1 MTLMQPIASLGGGM
15 ISTMP
20 KRGPGARMPSYGGD
34 YNSWLKQFRRW
45 LLTMPLDG
53 QTQILSE
60 LDPTQDRNPDS
71 PLRSKD
77 FNREIK
83 RIERIESRW
92 RAEVFALKRP
102 CLCQNC
108 RNHRAKRY
116 PAYYVPRGI
125 SFECWMEGRALTIE
139 SIRESD
145 PDLADELIR
154 LENVGGGYW
163 HHDWDERR
171 AEMWRQDWERA
182 DTSGVEVDSTASNLC
197 GEPIRNPGGIIVQR
211 HFSVG
216 ASRKNGNG
224 NGSHS
229 G

>member
-1 MTLMQPIASLGGGM
+1 MSLMQPIASLGGMM
-15 ISTMP
+15 IAAMP
-20 KRGPGARMPSYGGD
+20 KRGPGARMPSYVGD
-34 YNSWLKQFRRW
+34 YSSWLKQFRRW

-116 PAYYVPRGI
+116 PAYYVPRGV
-125 SFECWMEGRALTIE
+125 SFECWMEIWFLHLSDE
-139 SIRESD
+139 YLED
-145 PDLADELIR
+145 PDFAAELER
-154 LENVGGGYW
+154 L
-163 HHDWDERR
+163 
-171 AEMWRQDWERA
+171 Q
-182 DTSGVEVDSTASNLC
+182 

>member
-1 MTLMQPIASLGGGM
+1 MSQVIQSHRMSLMQPIASLGGTM
-15 ISTMP
+15 IAAMP
-20 KRGPGARMPSYGGD
+20 KLRARARMPSYGGD

-116 PAYYVPRGI
+116 PAYYVPRGV
-125 SFECWMEGRALTIE
+125 SFECWMEIWFLHLSDE
-139 SIRESD
+139 YLED
-145 PDLADELIR
+145 PDFAAELER
-154 LENVGGGYW
+154 L
-163 HHDWDERR
+163 
-171 AEMWRQDWERA
+171 Q
-182 DTSGVEVDSTASNLC
+182 

-216 ASRKNGNG
+216 VSRKNASG
-224 NGSHS
+224 NGSH
-229 G
+229 